1 MKFTHLLIL
10 LNCIFSYTWAQD
22 TYPIQSF
29 SRVHYYKLKSGFD
42 RPKADNGILLSAAQV
57 KQLCDMIN
65 DPVTYESP
73 EFRCFD
79 AYDVFIFYNDKNQKV
94 ARLDL
99 GFKCRKI
106 LAEPLI
112 PVALETGLGLTDD
125 ASIALQTLVREVS
138 KDLNYTIPDDVTQMT
153 HAVKAGETWESIAKK
168 YGTSVDLIA
177 SINKKN
183 TAWTPTEGD
192 SLVVCLHFPY
202 LPYPTLDIANAPSE
216 PVKSASTEP
225 VKPVASTPKPVAVK
239 TKTTSPKLV
248 ETPVRPKTTE
258 PSKQTEIADNTNNN
272 QANSSSNTETTEVE
286 AGSSSDTVVETPKP
300 SEQPTSTKHIV
311 EQGDTLYS
319 IARKYNKKLN
329 DILKANGME
338 TPNIKI
344 GQELIIP

>member
-29 SRVHYYKLKSGFD
+29 SRVHYYKLKSGFE
-42 RPKADNGILLSAAQV
+42 RPKPDNGILLSAAQV
-57 KQLCDMIN
+57 KQLCDIIN
-65 DPVTYESP
+65 DPVTYETP

-79 AYDVFIFYNDKNQKV
+79 AYDAFIFYNDNNQKV

-99 GFKCRKI
+99 GFKCRKL

-125 ASIALQTLVREVS
+125 ASITLQTLVREIS
-138 KDLNYTIPDDVTQMT
+138 KDLNYSVPDDVTQMT
-153 HAVKAGETWESIAKK
+153 HAIKAGETWESIAKK
-168 YGTSVDLIA
+168 YGTSVDLIT
-177 SINKKN
+177 SLNKKN

-192 SLVVCLHFPY
+192 SLVICLHFPY
-202 LPYPTLDIANAPSE
+202 LPYPKFEIESTPNK

-225 VKPVASTPKPVAVK
+225 GKPAVSTPKPADIK
-239 TKTTSPKLV
+239 TKTSPPKLV
-248 ETPVRPKTTE
+248 ETPIRPPKTT
-258 PSKQTEIADNTNNN
+258 PSKQTEIADNHTKNN
-272 QANSSSNTETTEVE
+272 QTNADPNTVTTEIT
-286 AGSSSDTVVETPKP
+286 SDAVVDKPKQN
-300 SEQPTSTKHIV
+300 EGTANTKHIV
-311 EQGDTLYS
+311 QKGDTLYS

-344 GQELIIP
+344 GQEIIIP